1 MPSTFSF
8 WHLHNLIQTVFDWQ
22 NYHLHMFEVGGRGS
36 KVKRIVMNYDPETLE
51 CMDPD
56 SCDILLE
63 RFMALKDIFP

>member
-1 MPSTFSF
+1 
-8 WHLHNLIQTVFDWQ
+8 
-22 NYHLHMFEVGGRGS
+22 MFEVGGRGS
-36 KVKRIVMNYDPETLE
+36 KVKRIVMNDDPETLE